1 MKSDSRCAAVA
12 VSQRSFAMADDAYPP
27 LLAATSL
34 HESPAWIDEIDRF
47 FSVSKRGS
55 TLATEFRAGTTAF
68 LATANNFVVNAHI
81 MSHAGLDPERQLVSG
96 AFAAG
101 VTCIISGLLSNLPL
115 GMVPSVGP
123 NVYIAYSLVGPHLF
137 EVHEALGISAACGL
151 VLMVLSLTPVLRM
164 ILGLMPLSIKYGLL
178 VGTGLL
184 TAFIGLKSIGVI
196 VPDQHGQDIVALG
209 DLHSLPCLISL
220 VSLIFTA
227 SMLYNAVTGAVLI
240 GMLSATLVSWYLLD
254 EWPAKFLSLQGLYCF
269 ELKFGMLATQ
279 QAWAE
284 VASLLLMLLFSVSG
298 AIIGSA
304 KMAGLLAED
313 GSVRGSTAVFVC
325 SGLGTMLSA
334 SLGTAPVFVSM
345 SAAAGI
351 RDGGRTGLVSVVIGI
366 YSLLTAFVLSPLASA
381 VPECA
386 VSPVLV
392 LVGVSMTGEAREI
405 QWWNILDALPA
416 FLCAIFQPF
425 TYSVSNGIYAGC
437 GMSIILFFSTGTFL
451 SFCPSLHMYA
461 RATKRD
467 ILGEPTG
474 QLHSRQTSLESAGA
488 EEVAAG
494 AIESPVVK
502 AMHRYC
508 GGASFGLDEDAGD
521 LDIRTKLVRLGITSK
536 YEALHLIE
544 EASKFVGLDPAKM
557 LEVVSERLE
566 AGRNVESHYMGGVP
580 GFETARTSQE
590 LHHLLPRRHSE
601 QLDPVAVASKQRRN
615 RWFRMG
621 THA

>member
-1 MKSDSRCAAVA
+1 MEE
-12 VSQRSFAMADDAYPP
+12 VSAP
-27 LLAATSL
+27 LLAATTL
-34 HESPAWIDEIDRF
+34 HDSPAWLDEIDRF

-81 MSHAGLDPERQLVSG
+81 MQHAGLDSEMQLVSG

-137 EVHEALGISAACGL
+137 EVHEALGISAASGL
-151 VLMVLSLTPVLRM
+151 VLVVLSLTPMLRM

-196 VPDQHGQDIVALG
+196 VADKGEDIVALG
-209 DLHSLPCLISL
+209 DLHSLPCQVSI

-227 SMLYNAVTGAVLI
+227 SMLYNAVTGSVLI
-240 GMLSATLVSWYLLD
+240 GMLSATLASWWLLD
-254 EWPAKFLSLQGLYCF
+254 DWPSKFFSLQGVHF
-269 ELKFGMLATQ
+269 VELQFGMLASER
-279 QAWAE
+279 AWAE
-284 VASLLLMLLFSVSG
+284 VASLLLMLLFSLSG

-313 GSVRGSTAVFVC
+313 GSVRGSTAVFVS
-325 SGLGTMLSA
+325 SGLGTILSA
-334 SLGTAPVFVSM
+334 FLGTAPIFVSM

-405 QWWNILDALPA
+405 QWWNMLDALPA

-437 GMSIILFFSTGTFL
+437 GMSIVLFFSTGNFL
-451 SFCPSLHMYA
+451 SYCPSLQ
-461 RATKRD
+461 TSSGDSKD
-467 ILGEPTG
+467 KILGETTSPALHMQRSMVGLEDEEAGESGEG
-474 QLHSRQTSLESAGA
+474 QLP
-488 EEVAAG
+488 
-494 AIESPVVK
+494 IESPLVK

-508 GGASFGLDEDAGD
+508 EGGPFGLEDANEAD
-521 LDIRTKLVRLGITSK
+521 FRTRLIHLGITSK
-536 YEALHLIE
+536 YEALHFIE

-557 LEVVSERLE
+557 MEVVSERLE
-566 AGRNVESHYMGGVP
+566 AGRNVESHYMGGIP
-580 GFETARTSQE
+580 GVETARTNQE
-590 LHHLLPRRHSE
+590 LLRQQTLVRRQSE
-601 QLDPVAVASKQRRN
+601 HWDPVMVAAKQRRQF
-615 RWFRMG
+615 FRQRSHEVSHQG
-621 THA
+621 SHRL

>member
-1 MKSDSRCAAVA
+1 MSE
-12 VSQRSFAMADDAYPP
+12 P
-27 LLAATSL
+27 LLAATAL
-34 HESPAWIDEIDRF
+34 HDRPAWLDEVDRF
-47 FSVSKRGS
+47 FSVSRRGS

-101 VTCIISGLLSNLPL
+101 LTCIISGLLSNLPL

-137 EVHEALGISAACGL
+137 GVHEALGVSAACGL
-151 VLMVLSLTPVLRM
+151 VLVLLSLTPMLRM

-196 VPDQHGQDIVALG
+196 VADEHGQDIVALG
-209 DLHSLPCLISL
+209 NLHSLPCSISII
-220 VSLIFTA
+220 SLIFTA
-227 SMLYNAVTGAVLI
+227 SMLYNAITGAVLV
-240 GMLSATLVSWYLLD
+240 GMLSATLASWYLLED
-254 EWPAKFLSLQGLYCF
+254 WPNRFVSLQGVHFF
-269 ELKFGMLATQ
+269 ELHFGMLATT

-284 VASLLLMLLFSVSG
+284 VASLLLMLLFSLSG

-313 GSVRGSTAVFVC
+313 GSVRGSTAVFVS
-325 SGLGTMLSA
+325 SGIGTVLSA
-334 SLGTAPVFVSM
+334 CLGTAPIFVSM

-351 RDGGRTGLVSVVIGI
+351 RDGGRTGLVSIVIGI

-405 QWWNILDALPA
+405 QWWNMLDALPA

-437 GMSIILFFSTGTFL
+437 GMSIILFFTTGTFL
-451 SFCPSLHMYA
+451 SYCPTLRTYAGTPRASL
-461 RATKRD
+461 
-467 ILGEPTG
+467 LGETTPQLQMQRSFESMGVSDCEVGVTG
-474 QLHSRQTSLESAGA
+474 AQLP
-488 EEVAAG
+488 
-494 AIESPVVK
+494 IESPLVK
-502 AMHRYC
+502 AMHHYC
-508 GGASFGLDEDAGD
+508 EGGSFGLDEDTNDHDFRA
-521 LDIRTKLVRLGITSK
+521 KLIHLGISSK
-536 YEALHLIE
+536 YEALHFIE

-557 LEVVSERLE
+557 MEVVSERLE
-566 AGRNVESHYMGGVP
+566 AGRNVESHYMGGFP
-580 GFETARTSQE
+580 GVETARTNQE
-590 LHHLLPRRHSE
+590 FLRQQTLVRRQSE
-601 QLDPVAVASKQRRN
+601 HWDPTLAATKQRTRGQSF
-615 RWFRMG
+615 FRKG
-621 THA
+621 SHRL

>member
-1 MKSDSRCAAVA
+1 MVNQASS
-12 VSQRSFAMADDAYPP
+12 P
-27 LLAATSL
+27 LLATTPL
-34 HESPAWIDEIDRF
+34 HDNPAWVDEIDRY
-47 FSVSKRGS
+47 FSVSRRGS

-101 VTCIISGLLSNLPL
+101 VTCIVAGLLSNLPL

-151 VLMVLSLTPVLRM
+151 VLAMLSLTPMLRM

-196 VPDQHGQDIVALG
+196 VADKGQDIVALG
-209 DLHSLPCLISL
+209 DLHSLPCLISMI
-220 VSLIFTA
+220 SLIFTA
-227 SMLYNAVTGAVLI
+227 SLLYNAVTGSVLI
-240 GMLSATLVSWYLLD
+240 GMLTATLAAWYMLDDWPTRFVSV
-254 EWPAKFLSLQGLYCF
+254 QGLHFF
-269 ELKFGMLATQ
+269 ELSFGVLGTQ
-279 QAWAE
+279 TAWAE
-284 VASLLLMLLFSVSG
+284 VASLLLMLLFSLSG

-313 GSVRGSTAVFVC
+313 GSVRGSTAVFVS
-325 SGLGTMLSA
+325 SGLGTILSA
-334 SLGTAPVFVSM
+334 FLGTAPIFVSM

-351 RDGGRTGLVSVVIGI
+351 RDGGRTGLVSIVIGL
-366 YSLLTAFVLSPLASA
+366 YSLLTAFVLSPVASA

-405 QWWNILDALPA
+405 QWWNMLDALPA

-451 SFCPSLHMYA
+451 SYCPTLRMHAADS
-461 RATKRD
+461 KVG
-467 ILGEPTG
+467 ILGEPKLHLERQRSESSALLDTETG
-474 QLHSRQTSLESAGA
+474 V
-488 EEVAAG
+488 VADQV
-494 AIESPVVK
+494 AIESPLVK

-508 GGASFGLDEDAGD
+508 DGGPFGLEEDMD
-521 LDIRTKLVRLGITSK
+521 DDSDIRTKLIHLGISSK
-536 YEALHLIE
+536 YEALHFIE
-544 EASKFVGLDPAKM
+544 QASKFVGLDPAKM
-557 LEVVSERLE
+557 MAVVSERLE
-566 AGRNVESHYMGGVP
+566 AGRNVESHYMGGIP
-580 GFETARTSQE
+580 GFETAQTNQE
-590 LHHLLPRRHSE
+590 LMHQHALTRTHSE
-601 QLDPVAVASKQRRN
+601 HLSPAEVASKLRRN
-615 RWFRMG
+615 RYFRAG
-621 THA
+621 TRL